1 MALDFSDAAISKALE
16 DVRNGTDGINWA
28 LFGFVPKSL
37 TKIRVDGTGSDGLS
51 ECAEDFSEG
60 KVQYAY
66 LRYSIKNTNKF
77 VYIAWLGS
85 AVTGMLKGSFNN
97 TVVDMA
103 NFIKKGNPIHVQ
115 INARSEIDLD
125 EEKIKEKL
133 VKAVGSNYDAG
144 AVKQGVSE
152 GIKNVTQ
159 GKKIHQEEISKAN
172 QTSAVGDSKLEFN
185 KDASAKFWQQD
196 RAQPTPPGKPQ
207 QTKAQIDEEARKKY
221 WEEQKKREEEE
232 KRAAQA
238 KAQQPRGPA
247 AGGSVKGRFEA
258 AQKSQTQAPPPKPV
272 TSTPKKV
279 STAAFTA
286 PASSAPPKVNNT
298 PKPVSQVAPP
308 APKPVEVAKP
318 PPKPEPP
325 KPPVVKKPEPV
336 PEPEPTYQEE
346 YAQEEYGEEYAQEEY
361 GQEYGQ
367 EEYAQEEYAQEE
379 YGQEYAEEQHG
390 QEEYAQEEY
399 AQEEYAQEEYGQEEY
414 AQEEYAQEEY
424 AQEEYQEEGSGG
436 QRVVAL
442 YDYDAAQEGDL
453 SFKAGEYITIT
464 DTSDPGG
471 WWRGYS
477 DDGRE
482 GVFPSNFVQQ

>member
-1 MALDFSDAAISKALE
+1 
-16 DVRNGTDGINWA
+16 VRNGTDGINWA

-318 PPKPEPP
+318 PPPKPEPP